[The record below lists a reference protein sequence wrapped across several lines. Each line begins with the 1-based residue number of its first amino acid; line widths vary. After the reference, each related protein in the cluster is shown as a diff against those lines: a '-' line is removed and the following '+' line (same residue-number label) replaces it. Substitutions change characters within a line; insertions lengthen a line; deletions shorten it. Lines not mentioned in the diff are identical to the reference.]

1 MPDAADPLHK
11 ELARLLTQITE
22 ARENGNFKL
31 ADLLTDLAAK
41 CLMKIADAKNAPAS
55 AQEPE
60 QPAAQQQQQIQS
72 DKDDE
77 PKT

>member
-1 MPDAADPLHK
+1 MPDAADPLHV

-22 ARENGNFKL
+22 ARENGNSKL
-31 ADLLTDLAAK
+31 ADLLTELAAK
-41 CLMKIADAKNAPAS
+41 CLMKIADAKTPSAP